1 MPQIPKFTE
10 DKSQNYERALQYM
23 VKTLQEENEKLH
35 ALLDEKQRVLN
46 VFKIEYMIDPETQQ
60 ICGRSKKILELQNK
74 LEELQNKLQEA
85 QDKLK
90 NVEAY
95 INRYTG
101 LYFDEQATKELLDII
116 TGQKG
121 N

>member
-10 DKSQNYERALQYM
+10 DKSENYERALQYM
-23 VKTLQEENEKLH
+23 LNTLQEENEKLH
-35 ALLDEKQRVLN
+35 ALLDEKQRVLD

-74 LEELQNKLQEA
+74 LEEA

>member
-10 DKSQNYERALQYM
+10 DKSENYERALQYM
-23 VKTLQEENEKLH
+23 LNTLQEENEKLH
-35 ALLDEKQRVLN
+35 ALLDEKQRVLD
-46 VFKIEYMIDPETQQ
+46 VFKIEYIIDTETQQ

-74 LEELQNKLQEA
+74 LEEA

>member
-10 DKSQNYERALQYM
+10 DKSENYERALQYM
-23 VKTLQEENEKLH
+23 LKTLQEENEKLR
-35 ALLDEKQRVLN
+35 ALLDEKQRVLD
-46 VFKIEYMIDPETQQ
+46 VFKIEYIIDTETQQ
-60 ICGRSKKILELQNK
+60 ICGRSKKIL
-74 LEELQNKLQEA
+74 ELQNKLQEA

>member
-10 DKSQNYERALQYM
+10 DKSENYERALQYM
-23 VKTLQEENEKLH
+23 VNTLQEENEKLR
-35 ALLDEKQRVLN
+35 ALLDEKQRVLD

-74 LEELQNKLQEA
+74 LEEA

-101 LYFDEQATKELLDII
+101 LYFDEQATKELVDII

>member
-10 DKSQNYERALQYM
+10 DKSENYEKALQYM

-35 ALLDEKQRVLN
+35 ALLDEKQRVLD

-74 LEELQNKLQEA
+74 LEEA

>member
-10 DKSQNYERALQYM
+10 DKSENYERALQYM
-23 VKTLQEENEKLH
+23 LNTLQEENEQLH

-74 LEELQNKLQEA
+74 LQEA

-90 NVEAY
+90 NLEAY

>member
-46 VFKIEYMIDPETQQ
+46 AFKIEYMIDPETQQ
-60 ICGRSKKILELQNK
+60 TCGRSKKILELQNK
-74 LEELQNKLQEA
+74 LEEA

-90 NVEAY
+90 NVQAY

-101 LYFDEQATKELLDII
+101 LYFDEQATKELVDII

>member
-10 DKSQNYERALQYM
+10 DKSENYERALQYM
-23 VKTLQEENEKLH
+23 VNTLQEENEKLR
-35 ALLDEKQRVLN
+35 ALLDEKQRVLD

-74 LEELQNKLQEA
+74 LEEA

-101 LYFDEQATKELLDII
+101 LYFDEQATEELLHII
-116 TGQKG
+116 IGQKG

>member
-10 DKSQNYERALQYM
+10 DKSENYERALQYM
-23 VKTLQEENEKLH
+23 LNILQEENEKLH

-46 VFKIEYMIDPETQQ
+46 AFKIEYMIDPETQQ

-74 LEELQNKLQEA
+74 LQ
-85 QDKLK
+85 
-90 NVEAY
+90 NVEAN
-95 INRYTG
+95 IKRYTG

>member
-10 DKSQNYERALQYM
+10 DKSENYERALQYM
-23 VKTLQEENEKLH
+23 LNTLQEENEKLR
-35 ALLDEKQRVLN
+35 ALLDEKQRVLD

-74 LEELQNKLQEA
+74 LEEA

-101 LYFDEQATKELLDII
+101 LYFDEQATKELLKKK
-116 TGQKG
+116 TVANKKKATK
-121 N
+121 

>member
-35 ALLDEKQRVLN
+35 ALLDEKQRVLD
-46 VFKIEYMIDPETQQ
+46 VFKIEYIIDTETQQ

-74 LEELQNKLQEA
+74 LEEA

>member
-35 ALLDEKQRVLN
+35 ALLDEKQRVLD

-74 LEELQNKLQEA
+74 LEEAQN
-85 QDKLK
+85 KLK

>member
-10 DKSQNYERALQYM
+10 DKSENYERALQYM
-23 VKTLQEENEKLH
+23 VNTLQEENEKLR
-35 ALLDEKQRVLN
+35 ALLDEKQRVLD

-74 LEELQNKLQEA
+74 LEEA
-85 QDKLK
+85 QDRLK

>member
-10 DKSQNYERALQYM
+10 DKSENYERALQYM
-23 VKTLQEENEKLH
+23 VNTLQEENEKLR
-35 ALLDEKQRVLN
+35 ALLDEKQRVLD

-74 LEELQNKLQEA
+74 LEEA

>member
-10 DKSQNYERALQYM
+10 DKSENYERALQYM
-23 VKTLQEENEKLH
+23 LNTLQEENEKLR
-35 ALLDEKQRVLN
+35 ALLDEKQRVLD

-74 LEELQNKLQEA
+74 LEEA

>member
-35 ALLDEKQRVLN
+35 ALLDEKQRVLD

-60 ICGRSKKILELQNK
+60 ICGRSKKIL
-74 LEELQNKLQEA
+74 ELQNKLQEA

>member
-10 DKSQNYERALQYM
+10 DKSQNYERTLEYM
-23 VKTLQEENEKLH
+23 LKTLQEENDKLH
-35 ALLDEKQRVLN
+35 ALLDEKQRVLDA
-46 VFKIEYMIDPETQQ
+46 FKIEYIIDLETQQ

-74 LEELQNKLQEA
+74 LEEA

>member
-23 VKTLQEENEKLH
+23 LNTLQEENEKLR

-46 VFKIEYMIDPETQQ
+46 AFKIEYMIDPKTQQ

-74 LEELQNKLQEA
+74 LQEA

-90 NVEAY
+90 NVESY

>member
-1 MPQIPKFTE
+1 MPQIPKITE

-35 ALLDEKQRVLN
+35 ALLDEKQRVLD

-74 LEELQNKLQEA
+74 LEEA

-90 NVEAY
+90 NVQAY

-101 LYFDEQATKELLDII
+101 LYFDEQSTKELVDII

>member
-35 ALLDEKQRVLN
+35 ALLDEKQRVLD
-46 VFKIEYMIDPETQQ
+46 VFKIEYIIDTETQQ
-60 ICGRSKKILELQNK
+60 ICGRSKKIL
-74 LEELQNKLQEA
+74 ELQNKLQEA

-101 LYFDEQATKELLDII
+101 LYFDEQATKELVDII

>member
-1 MPQIPKFTE
+1 MSQIPKFTE

-35 ALLDEKQRVLN
+35 ALLDEKQRVLD
-46 VFKIEYMIDPETQQ
+46 VFKIEYIIDTETQQ

-74 LEELQNKLQEA
+74 LEEA

>member
-1 MPQIPKFTE
+1 MSQIPKFTE
-10 DKSQNYERALQYM
+10 DKSENYERALQYM

-35 ALLDEKQRVLN
+35 ALLDEKQRVLD
-46 VFKIEYMIDPETQQ
+46 VFKIEYIIDTETQQ

-74 LEELQNKLQEA
+74 LEEA

-95 INRYTG
+95 INRNTG

>member
-10 DKSQNYERALQYM
+10 DKSENYERALQYM
-23 VKTLQEENEKLH
+23 LNTLQEENEQLH
-35 ALLDEKQRVLN
+35 ALLDEKQRVLD

-60 ICGRSKKILELQNK
+60 VCGRSKKIL
-74 LEELQNKLQEA
+74 ELQNKLQEA

>member
-1 MPQIPKFTE
+1 
-10 DKSQNYERALQYM
+10 
-23 VKTLQEENEKLH
+23 
-35 ALLDEKQRVLN
+35 
-46 VFKIEYMIDPETQQ
+46 MIDPETQQ

-74 LEELQNKLQEA
+74 LEEA
-85 QDKLK
+85 QDKVK

>member
-10 DKSQNYERALQYM
+10 DKSENYERVLQYM
-23 VKTLQEENEKLH
+23 VNTLQEENEKLR
-35 ALLDEKQRVLN
+35 ALLDEKQRVLD

-74 LEELQNKLQEA
+74 LEEA

-101 LYFDEQATKELLDII
+101 LYFDEQATKELVDII

>member
-23 VKTLQEENEKLH
+23 LKTLQEENEKLR
-35 ALLDEKQRVLN
+35 ALLDEKQRVLD
-46 VFKIEYMIDPETQQ
+46 VFKIEYIIDTETQQ
-60 ICGRSKKILELQNK
+60 ICGRSKKIL
-74 LEELQNKLQEA
+74 ELQNKLQEA

-101 LYFDEQATKELLDII
+101 LYFDEQATKELVDII

>member
-10 DKSQNYERALQYM
+10 DKSENYERALQYM
-23 VKTLQEENEKLH
+23 LNTLQEENEKLH
-35 ALLDEKQRVLN
+35 ALLDEKQRVLDA
-46 VFKIEYMIDPETQQ
+46 FKIEYMIDPETQQ
-60 ICGRSKKILELQNK
+60 ICGRSKKIL
-74 LEELQNKLQEA
+74 ELQNKLQEA

-101 LYFDEQATKELLDII
+101 LYFDEQATKELVDII

>member
-23 VKTLQEENEKLH
+23 VKTLQEENEKLR
-35 ALLDEKQRVLN
+35 ALLDEKQRVLD

-74 LEELQNKLQEA
+74 LEEA

>member
-23 VKTLQEENEKLH
+23 LKTLQEENEKLR
-35 ALLDEKQRVLN
+35 ASLDEKQRVLDA
-46 VFKIEYMIDPETQQ
+46 FKIEYIIDTETQQ

-74 LEELQNKLQEA
+74 LEEA

-90 NVEAY
+90 NLEAY

>member
-23 VKTLQEENEKLH
+23 VNTLQEENEKLR
-35 ALLDEKQRVLN
+35 ALLDEKQRVLD

-74 LEELQNKLQEA
+74 LEEA

>member
-35 ALLDEKQRVLN
+35 ALLDEKQRVLD
-46 VFKIEYMIDPETQQ
+46 VFKIEYIIDTETQQ

-74 LEELQNKLQEA
+74 LEEA

-101 LYFDEQATKELLDII
+101 LYFDEQATKELVDII